1 MTIKQIVEKSD
12 LPVEVAE
19 SLYWHCL
26 WLRTTPPTTNVIWRR
41 LLNDEKY
48 RRNKEWINT
57 HF

>member
-1 MTIKQIVEKSD
+1 MTIKQIVKESG
-12 LPVEVAE
+12 LPIEVAE

-26 WLRTTPPTTNVIWRR
+26 WIRTAPATENVMWHR

-57 HF
+57 RF

>member
-1 MTIKQIVEKSD
+1 MEKSG

-26 WLRTTPPTTNVIWRR
+26 WIRTTPPTTNVIWHR

>member
-1 MTIKQIVEKSD
+1 MTIKQIVEKSS
-12 LPVEVAE
+12 LPIEVAE

-26 WLRTTPPTTNVIWRR
+26 WIRTTPENTDVMWHR

-57 HF
+57 RF

>member
-1 MTIKQIVEKSD
+1 MTIKQIVEKSA
-12 LPVEVAE
+12 LPIEVAE

-26 WLRTTPPTTNVIWRR
+26 WIRTEPPTTSVMWHR

-57 HF
+57 RF

>member
-1 MTIKQIVEKSD
+1 MTIKQIVEKSG

-26 WLRTTPPTTNVIWRR
+26 WIRTTPPTTNVMWHR

-48 RRNKEWINT
+48 RRNKEWIKKV
-57 HF
+57 F